1 MHERDQKAA
10 EQTPK
15 AGAAGRVANVP
26 PAAIAL
32 QRAVGNRATARALQR
47 MEVADAIEPLEKS
60 MAAGVLGAEHR
71 VADTLAAFSM
81 NNSDYDKVAIEYQKK
96 TEAPMMPARDA
107 LQGAGGQRAQGTT
120 PAGFFPGIS
129 GEKYPETP
137 SG

>member
-1 MHERDQKAA
+1 MQERDSRSA
-10 EQTPK
+10 EQTEQ
-15 AGAAGRVANVP
+15 AAQAARAASTP

-81 NNSDYDKVAIEYQKK
+81 NNSDYDKVAIEYEKK

-107 LQGAGGQRAQGTT
+107 LQGAGGERAKGTT
-120 PAGFFPGIS
+120 PTGFFPGIS
-129 GEKYPETP
+129 GEKYPEKK
-137 SG
+137 